1 MQATSKSG
9 GMKHEIH
16 MPTKT
21 NNIKIS
27 RDYQLQS
34 CSVLYRIPNKGQK
47 TNDTLSAYLQEENIT
62 RNLIQRPGS
71 DWSNPR
77 DQILANFAF

>member
-1 MQATSKSG
+1 
-9 GMKHEIH
+9 MKHEILR
-16 MPTKT
+16 PTET
-21 NNIKIS
+21 DEIEIS
-27 RDYQLQS
+27 KDYQLQS

-71 DWSNPR
+71 DWSNRR
-77 DQILANFAF
+77 DQILANFDFRILII